1 MTTKQKLWQICMERV
16 EKRIK
21 DYKEEINL
29 IKESI
34 ESNDKGSSEDDDSGN
49 GKLLNDLEKNMT
61 YLNDAH
67 KTKEHLSQVKTN
79 IESSSVVLGSLVI
92 TNQMNFYLASGM
104 GKIELE
110 DGIYYAI
117 SLNSPIG
124 LLLKN
129 KVVNDS
135 FEFNQNKYTIIDIK

>member
-1 MTTKQKLWQICMERV
+1 MERV
-16 EKRIK
+16 DKRVK

-49 GKLLNDLEKNMT
+49 GKLLNDLEKNIA
-61 YLNDAH
+61 YLNDAQN
-67 KTKEHLSQVKTN
+67 TKEYLKQIKTN
-79 IESSSVVLGSLVI
+79 IEFTTVVLGSLVK
-92 TNQMNFYLASGM
+92 TNQMNFYLASGI
-104 GKIELE
+104 GKIEF
-110 DGIYYAI
+110 DDDVYYAI

-129 KVVNDS
+129 KMVNDN